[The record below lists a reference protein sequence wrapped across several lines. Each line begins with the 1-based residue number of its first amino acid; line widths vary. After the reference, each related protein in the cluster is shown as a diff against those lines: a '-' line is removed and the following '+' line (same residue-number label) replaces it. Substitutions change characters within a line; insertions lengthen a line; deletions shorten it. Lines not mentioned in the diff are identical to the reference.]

1 MKIHPLT
8 YSILGKHNFS
18 IITPEFYLMRVCNYY
33 DLTLHQLKSSSRE
46 IPLPDARHLFF
57 FLALNVCK
65 ISTAKAALM
74 LNRNHATAIHG
85 RNKIMDLIETN
96 DPYTLKALNYILRDQ
111 ISNIVLEINKSIV
124 IFPSHSEL
132 RRRQILKLIYE
143 KLKSSDNEIR
153 SKAII

>member
-18 IITPEFYLMRVCNYY
+18 ITTPEFYLMRVCNYY
-33 DLTLHQLKSSSRE
+33 DLTLQQLKSSNRE

-57 FLALNVCK
+57 FLVLSVCK
-65 ISTAKAALM
+65 ISTAKAAAM
-74 LNRNHATAIHG
+74 VNRNHATAIHG

-96 DPYTLKALNYILRDQ
+96 DPYTLKALNHILRDQ
-111 ISNIVLEINKSIV
+111 ISNIILEINRSIV
-124 IFPSHSEL
+124 IFPPQNEL

-143 KLKSSDNEIR
+143 KLKSNDYEIR